1 MVGLLGWLMAL
12 SVSAALVFGISEVG
26 NAAIDDARAATA
38 ADAAALAGA
47 AAGSEEAEEAARRNG
62 AAFVSVTVRSH
73 VTSVEVR
80 VGGARAVAHAERA
93 LVFDR
98 E

>member
-26 NAAIDDARAATA
+26 NTAIDDARAATA

-47 AAGSEEAEEAARRNG
+47 AAGSEEAAEAARRNG
-62 AAFVSVTVRSH
+62 AALVSVTVLGH

-80 VGGARAVAHAERA
+80 VGDARAVAHAERA